1 MNTTEQQVVV
11 DTSVVSILL
20 RQDEATFP
28 YYHAKVEGRQAFIS
42 FQTVQETWF
51 GAYNADWGVKR
62 RNDLERHLER
72 FEVVW
77 PNEELVDLS
86 ASLRSKTRKIGSEL
100 KVADAWIAATALL
113 LDCPL
118 ISHDRD
124 FNAVLSVSEMTHIT
138 YLG

>member
-1 MNTTEQQVVV
+1 MTNSERIVV

-20 RQDEATFP
+20 RQDEGAYS
-28 YYHAKVEGRQAFIS
+28 YYQGNVEGRQAFIS
-42 FQTVQETWF
+42 FQTLQEAWF
-51 GAYNADWGVKR
+51 GAYSADWGVRR

-77 PNEELVDLS
+77 PNQELVELS
-86 ASLRSKTRKIGSEL
+86 ADLRSKTRKIGCEL
-100 KVADAWIAATALL
+100 KVADAWIAATALM

-124 FNAVLSVSEMTHIT
+124 FSAAHVVTGLAHIT
-138 YLG
+138 YLD